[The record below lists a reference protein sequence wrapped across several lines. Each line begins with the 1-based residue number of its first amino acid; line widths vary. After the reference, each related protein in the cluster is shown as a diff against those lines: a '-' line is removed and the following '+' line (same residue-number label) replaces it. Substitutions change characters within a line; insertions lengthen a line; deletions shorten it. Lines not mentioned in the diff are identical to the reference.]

1 MSIEFIKDK
10 KIWDNLIVSQG
21 SGFMQSWDWGEFREK
36 NGIDVQR
43 IVVTSRGSCLSAD
56 RHGVAC
62 QVEKRKLALGKN
74 YFYVAGANFQL
85 SIFNFQTL
93 IEEIKELAKKEKAVF
108 IKWESLAKSNIN
120 TDKLKKAG
128 FIESKNIQPK
138 DTLVLGLSQ
147 TEEEIFQNFHSKHRY
162 NIKLAQKKG
171 VQIKI
176 LDSDSEFE
184 EFYGLVKKTDERKHI
199 KSFPKKYYKEL
210 FEFAK
215 KSVKIKTSPDLEV
228 RFFGSYFGKNIVAG
242 LVLMTWNNKATYL
255 IGANDYRY
263 RQCMAPHLLQWETIK
278 ESKKIGAKEYDFWG
292 IIRKENFES
301 DREFEK
307 HPWAGITRFKS
318 GFGGK
323 TVQFEKTFD
332 YVVSPFWYKLYR
344 SIKNLREKV

>member
-1 MSIEFIKDK
+1 MLKFFENK
-10 KIWDNLIVSQG
+10 KIWNKLVIDQY
-21 SGFMQSWDWGEFREK
+21 SGFMQSWDWGEFRRT
-36 NGIDVQR
+36 NGIDVFR
-43 IVVTSRGSCLSAD
+43 IKFEDPKAKNSD
-56 RHGVAC
+56 FVA
-62 QVEKRKLALGKN
+62 QIEKRKLALGRN
-74 YFYVAGANFQL
+74 YFYIASANFQF

-93 IEEIKELAKKEKAVF
+93 IEEINCLAKKEKAVF
-108 IKWESLAKSNIN
+108 IKWEPLVESS
-120 TDKLKKAG
+120 TDIKKLERAG

-138 DTLVLGLSQ
+138 DTLVLDLSQ

-171 VQIKI
+171 IQIKI

-184 EFYGLVKKTDERKHI
+184 EFYELVEKTDERKHI

-215 KSVKIKTSPDLEV
+215 KSAKTKTLPDLEV
-228 RFFGSYFGKNIVAG
+228 RFFGAYLGKNIAAG
-242 LVLMTWNNKATYL
+242 LVLVVWNNMAIYL
-255 IGANDYRY
+255 IGANNYEY

-292 IIRKENFES
+292 IIRKEDFES
-301 DREFEK
+301 DRELEK
-307 HPWAGITRFKS
+307 HPWAGITRFKL

-332 YVVSPFWYKLYR
+332 YVISPLWYKIYKLA
-344 SIKNLREKV
+344 IKFKT